1 MKIQVFNTL
10 SRKKE
15 EFVPTD
21 PNRVTM
27 YVCGP
32 TVYSHP
38 HIGNARPAVVFDT
51 FFRLLQYEFPNV
63 IYTRNI
69 TDVDDK
75 INAAALAENT
85 TIDTI
90 SKRFTDVYHQDMNE
104 LNVLPPTIEPR
115 VTEHMPQIID
125 MIQRLIDNG
134 HAYEAEGHVL
144 FNVPAYAEY
153 GKLSGRNQKEL
164 LAGARV
170 EVAPFKKDPSDFV
183 LWKPSSKDQPSWESP
198 WGGGRPGWHI
208 ECSAMIETH
217 LGETIDVHGGG
228 QDLVF
233 PHHENER
240 AQTTCAH
247 GGKLFSRYWMHNG
260 FVNVDQEKMSK
271 SIGNV
276 LLVKDLL
283 SQSSGEAI
291 RMTLLSAHYRSP
303 LDWNDEVLKQS
314 LRNLDKLYGA
324 LQELDELDG
333 DFSKSDVPEEFIQAL
348 KDDLNT
354 PAAFSVLHKIA
365 KEVST
370 EINLEKRRSLKK
382 QLLASGNMLG
392 ILQLDPSEW
401 FKGVGNVNESEIQAL
416 LNSRLQAKKDK
427 NFQLADEIRDKL
439 TAMDIQ
445 VLDHPDGTSSWRKL

>member
-1 MKIQVFNTL
+1 MNIQIYNTL

-15 EFVPTD
+15 EFIPAD
-21 PNRVTM
+21 PKRVTM

-32 TVYSHP
+32 TVYSHA

-51 FFRLLQYEFPNV
+51 FFRLLQHEFPKV

-75 INAAALAENT
+75 INAAALEEKT
-85 TIDTI
+85 SIVTI
-90 SKRFTDVYHQDMNE
+90 SKRFTEIYHQDMAE
-104 LNVLPPTIEPR
+104 LGVLPPTIEPR

-125 MIQRLIDNG
+125 MIERLIKSGN
-134 HAYEAEGHVL
+134 AYEAEGHVL
-144 FNVPAYAEY
+144 FHVPSYSEY
-153 GKLSGRNQKEL
+153 GKLSGRNQKEMI
-164 LAGARV
+164 AGARV
-170 EVAPFKKDPSDFV
+170 EVAPFKKDPGDFV
-183 LWKPSSKDQPSWESP
+183 LWKPSTKDQPSWDSP

-208 ECSAMIETH
+208 ECSTMIEKH
-217 LGETIDVHGGG
+217 LGNTIDIHGGG

-240 AQTTCAH
+240 AQSTCVH
-247 GGKLFSRYWMHNG
+247 GGELFSRYWMHNG

-283 SQSSGEAI
+283 SQAPGEAI
-291 RMTLLSAHYRSP
+291 RVTLLSTHYRSP
-303 LDWNDEVLKQS
+303 LDWTDDALKQS
-314 LRNLDKLYGA
+314 TRNLDKLYGA
-324 LQELDELDG
+324 LQDLQDIQIEVSND
-333 DFSKSDVPEEFIQAL
+333 DVTDEFIDAL

-354 PAAFSVLHKIA
+354 PAAFAELHKIA
-365 KEVST
+365 KQAHSETDV
-370 EINLEKRRSLKK
+370 EKRKLIKK
-382 QLLASGNMLG
+382 QLLATGHMLG
-392 ILQLDPSEW
+392 ILQQAPADW
-401 FKGVGNVNESEIQAL
+401 FKGMGEVDEKEIEKL
-416 LNSRLQAKKDK
+416 LATRTQAKNDK

-439 TAMDIQ
+439 TAMNIQ

>member
-1 MKIQVFNTL
+1 MQIYNTL

-15 EFVPTD
+15 DFVPGD
-21 PNRVTM
+21 PKRVTM

-51 FFRLLQYEFPNV
+51 FYRLLQYEFPNV
-63 IYTRNI
+63 VYTRNI

-75 INAAALAENT
+75 INASALKENT
-85 TIDTI
+85 SIDTI
-90 SKRFTDVYHQDMNE
+90 SNRFAEIYHQDMGE
-104 LNVLPPTIEPR
+104 LGVLSPTIEPR

-144 FNVPAYAEY
+144 FDVPSYKEY
-153 GKLSGRNQKEL
+153 GKLSGRNQKEM

-170 EVAPFKKDPSDFV
+170 EVEPFKKNPSDFV
-183 LWKPSSKDQPSWESP
+183 LWKPSSKDQPAWDSP

-208 ECSAMIETH
+208 ECSAMIEKH
-217 LGETIDVHGGG
+217 LGKTIDIHGGG

-240 AQTTCAH
+240 AQTTCVH
-247 GGKLFSRYWMHNG
+247 GGELFSRYWMHNG

-276 LLVKDLL
+276 LLVKELL
-283 SQSSGEAI
+283 EHAPGEAI
-291 RMTLLSAHYRSP
+291 RVTLLSTHYRSP
-303 LDWNDEVLKQS
+303 LDWTDDALKQS
-314 LRNLDKLYGA
+314 SRNLDKLYGA
-324 LQELDELDG
+324 LQDLQDIDVEVTAE
-333 DFSKSDVPEEFIQAL
+333 DVPAAFLQAL

-354 PAAFSVLHKIA
+354 PAAFAELHKLA
-365 KEVST
+365 KQA
-370 EINLEKRRSLKK
+370 NNEKGTALKSSIKK
-382 QLLASGNMLG
+382 QLLAAGNMLG
-392 ILQLDPSEW
+392 ILQQDPNEW
-401 FKGVGNVNESEIQAL
+401 FRGMGNIDEDEIQKL
-416 LNSRLQAKKDK
+416 LDSRAQAKNDK
-427 NFQLADEIRDKL
+427 NFELADEIRDKL
-439 TAMDIQ
+439 TAMNVQIQ
-445 VLDHPDGTSSWRKL
+445 DHPDGTSSWRKL

>member
-1 MKIQVFNTL
+1 MNIQIYNTL

-15 EFVPTD
+15 EFIPED
-21 PNRVTM
+21 PKRVTM

-51 FFRLLQYEFPNV
+51 FFRVLQHEFSNV
-63 IYTRNI
+63 VYTRNI

-75 INAAALAENT
+75 INASALAENT
-85 TIDTI
+85 TIDAI
-90 SKRFTDVYHQDMNE
+90 SKRFTEVYHQDMGE
-104 LNVLPPTIEPR
+104 LGVLPPTIEPR

-125 MIQRLIDNG
+125 MIQRLIKSGN
-134 HAYEAEGHVL
+134 AYEAEGHVL
-144 FNVPAYAEY
+144 FHVPSYSEY
-153 GKLSGRNQKEL
+153 GKLSGRNQKEM

-183 LWKPSSKDQPSWESP
+183 LWKPSNKDQPAWDSP

-208 ECSAMIETH
+208 ECSAMIEKH

-240 AQTTCAH
+240 AQTTCVH
-247 GGKLFSRYWMHNG
+247 GGKLFSHYWMHNG

-283 SQSSGEAI
+283 EQAPGEAI
-291 RMTLLSAHYRSP
+291 RVTLLSTHYRSP
-303 LDWNDEVLKQS
+303 LDWTDDALEQS
-314 LRNLDKLYGA
+314 SRNLDKLYGT
-324 LQELDELDG
+324 LQDLQDIEVEV
-333 DFSKSDVPEEFIQAL
+333 STKDVPTEFLQAL

-354 PAAFSVLHKIA
+354 PAAFAELHKLA
-365 KEVST
+365 KQVNSKKDPASKKN
-370 EINLEKRRSLKK
+370 IKK
-382 QLLASGNMLG
+382 QIMAAGNMLG
-392 ILQLDPSEW
+392 ILQQEPSRWFRGIDDLD
-401 FKGVGNVNESEIQAL
+401 ESEIQNL
-416 LNSRLQAKKDK
+416 LDSRAKAKKDK
-427 NFQLADEIRDKL
+427 NFELADGIRDKL
-439 TAMDIQ
+439 TAMKIQ
-445 VLDHPDGTSSWRKL
+445 IHDHPDGTSSWRKL

>member
-1 MKIQVFNTL
+1 MNIQIYNTL

-15 EFVPTD
+15 EFIPED
-21 PNRVTM
+21 PKRVTM

-51 FFRLLQYEFPNV
+51 FFRLLTYEFPNV
-63 IYTRNI
+63 VYTRNI

-75 INAAALAENT
+75 INASALAENT
-85 TIDTI
+85 SIDTI
-90 SKRFTDVYHQDMNE
+90 SKRFTEVYHQDMGE
-104 LNVLPPTIEPR
+104 LGVLPPTIEPR

-125 MIQRLIDNG
+125 MIQRLITSG

-144 FNVPAYAEY
+144 FNVPSYKEY
-153 GKLSGRNQKEL
+153 GKLSGRDQKEM

-183 LWKPSSKDQPSWESP
+183 LWKPSTKEQPSWDSP

-208 ECSAMIETH
+208 ECSAMIEKH
-217 LGETIDVHGGG
+217 LGETIDIHGGG

-240 AQTTCAH
+240 AQTICVH

-283 SQSSGEAI
+283 EQAPGEAI
-291 RMTLLSAHYRSP
+291 RVTLLSTHYRSP
-303 LDWNDEVLKQS
+303 LDWTDDALKQS
-314 LRNLDKLYGA
+314 SRNLDKLYGA
-324 LQELDELDG
+324 LQDLQDVEVDV
-333 DFSKSDVPEEFIQAL
+333 SVRDVPTEFLQAL

-354 PAAFSVLHKIA
+354 PAAFAELHKLA
-365 KEVST
+365 KQANT
-370 EINLEKRRSLKK
+370 EKDLASRKNIKK
-382 QLLASGNMLG
+382 QIMAAGNMLG
-392 ILQLDPSEW
+392 ILQQEPSEW
-401 FKGVGNVNESEIQAL
+401 FRGIGDLDEDEIQNL
-416 LNSRLQAKKDK
+416 LNSRAQAKKDK
-427 NFQLADEIRDKL
+427 NFELADGIRDKL
-439 TAMDIQ
+439 TAMKIQ
-445 VLDHPDGTSSWRKL
+445 IQDHPDGTSSWRKL

>member
-1 MKIQVFNTL
+1 L
-10 SRKKE
+10 RKKE
-15 EFVPTD
+15 EFIPQD
-21 PNRVTM
+21 PERVTM

-51 FFRLLQYEFPNV
+51 FFRLLQHEFSQV

-75 INAAALAENT
+75 INAAAVKENT
-85 TIDTI
+85 SIDTI
-90 SKRFTDVYHQDMNE
+90 SKRFTKVYHQDMGE
-104 LNVLPPTIEPR
+104 LAVLQPTIEPL

-125 MIQRLIDNG
+125 MIKRLVDSG
-134 HAYEAEGHVL
+134 YAYEAEGHVL
-144 FNVPAYAEY
+144 FNVPSYKDY

-183 LWKPSSKDQPSWESP
+183 LWKPSTKDQPAWDSP

-208 ECSAMIETH
+208 ECSAMIEKH
-217 LGETIDVHGGG
+217 LGETIDIHGGG

-240 AQTTCAH
+240 AQTTCVH
-247 GGKLFSRYWMHNG
+247 DGKLFSRYWIHNG

-271 SIGNV
+271 SVGNV

-283 SQSSGEAI
+283 EQASGEAI
-291 RMTLLSAHYRSP
+291 RTTLLSTHYRSP
-303 LDWNDEVLKQS
+303 LDWTDDALEQS
-314 LRNLDKLYGA
+314 SRNLDKLYGV
-324 LQELDELDG
+324 LQDLQDIKVEVSVEDAPAA
-333 DFSKSDVPEEFIQAL
+333 FMQAL

-354 PAAFSVLHKIA
+354 PAAFAELHKLAKQANSEKGSIA
-365 KEVST
+365 KAN
-370 EINLEKRRSLKK
+370 IKK
-382 QLLASGNMLG
+382 QLLAAGKLLG
-392 ILQLDPSEW
+392 ILQQDPAEW
-401 FKGVGNVNESEIQAL
+401 FRGNHDLDEEEIQTLIEA
-416 LNSRLQAKKDK
+416 RIQAKRDK
-427 NFQLADEIRDKL
+427 NFQSADEIRDRL
-439 TAMDIQ
+439 TAMKIQ
-445 VLDHPDGTSSWRKL
+445 ILDHPDGTSSWRKL

>member
-1 MKIQVFNTL
+1 MNIKIYSTL

-15 EFVPTD
+15 EFIPGD
-21 PNRVTM
+21 PKRVTM

-51 FFRLLQYEFPNV
+51 FFRLLQHEFSNV
-63 IYTRNI
+63 VYTRNI

-75 INAAALAENT
+75 INASALAENT
-85 TIDTI
+85 SIETI
-90 SKRFTDVYHQDMNE
+90 SKRFTEIYHQDMGE
-104 LNVLPPTIEPR
+104 LGVLPPSIEPR
-115 VTEHMPQIID
+115 VTEHMAHIID
-125 MIQRLIDNG
+125 MIQRLINSG

-144 FNVPAYAEY
+144 FDVPSYKEY
-153 GKLSGRNQKEL
+153 GKLSGRDQNEM

-183 LWKPSSKDQPSWESP
+183 LWKPSSKDQPSWDSP

-208 ECSAMIETH
+208 ECSAMIEKH
-217 LGETIDVHGGG
+217 LGETIDIHGGG

-240 AQTTCAH
+240 AQSTCVH

-283 SQSSGEAI
+283 EQAPGEAI
-291 RMTLLSAHYRSP
+291 RVTLLSTHYRSP
-303 LDWNDEVLKQS
+303 LDWSDDALKQS
-314 LRNLDKLYGA
+314 SRNLDKLYGA
-324 LQELDELDG
+324 LQDLQDVEVEVSAEDVSN
-333 DFSKSDVPEEFIQAL
+333 DFLRAL

-354 PAAFSVLHKIA
+354 PAAFAELHKLA
-365 KEVST
+365 KQANS
-370 EINLEKRRSLKK
+370 EKDPALRKSIKK

-392 ILQLDPSEW
+392 ILQQEPSAWFRGIDDLDE
-401 FKGVGNVNESEIQAL
+401 GEIQNL
-416 LNSRLQAKKDK
+416 LDSRAQAKKAK
-427 NFQLADEIRDKL
+427 NFELADDIRNKL
-439 TAMDIQ
+439 TAMKIQ
-445 VLDHPDGTSSWRKL
+445 IQDHPDGTSSWRKL

>member
-15 EFVPTD
+15 EFVPAD

-51 FFRLLQYEFPNV
+51 FFRLLTYEFPNV
-63 IYTRNI
+63 VYTRNI

-75 INAAALAENT
+75 INAAALEENT

-90 SKRFTDVYHQDMNE
+90 SKRFTEVYHQDMSE
-104 LNVLPPTIEPR
+104 LGVLQPTIEPR
-115 VTEHMPQIID
+115 VTEHMPQIIN
-125 MIQRLIDNG
+125 MIQRLVDSG
-134 HAYEAEGHVL
+134 YAYEAEGHVL

-153 GKLSGRNQKEL
+153 GKLSGRNQKEMI
-164 LAGARV
+164 AGARI

-183 LWKPSSKDQPSWESP
+183 LWKPSSKDQPAWESP

-217 LGETIDVHGGG
+217 LGETIDIHGGG

-240 AQTTCAH
+240 AQTTCVH

-283 SQSSGEAI
+283 NQASGEAV

-314 LRNLDKLYGA
+314 SRNLDKLYGA
-324 LQELDELDG
+324 LQDIQDLQVEH
-333 DFSKSDVPEEFIQAL
+333 SNRDVPAAFIEAL

-354 PAAFSVLHKIA
+354 PAAFAELHKLA
-365 KEVST
+365 KQVNSEQDV
-370 EINLEKRRSLKK
+370 EKKKVIKK
-382 QLLASGNMLG
+382 QLLASGEMLG
-392 ILQLDPSEW
+392 ILQQDPANW
-401 FKGVGNVNESEIQAL
+401 FRGVGDIDESEIQKL
-416 LNSRLQAKKDK
+416 LDARLQAKKDK

-439 TAMDIQ
+439 TAMNIQ

>member
-1 MKIQVFNTL
+1 MKIQIYNTL

-15 EFVPTD
+15 EFIPGD

-51 FFRLLQYEFPNV
+51 FFRLLQHEFSNV
-63 IYTRNI
+63 VYTRNI

-75 INAAALAENT
+75 INASALKENT
-85 TIDTI
+85 SIDTI
-90 SKRFTDVYHQDMNE
+90 SKRFTKIYHQDMGE
-104 LNVLPPTIEPR
+104 LAVMPPTIEPR
-115 VTEHMPQIID
+115 VTEHMQQIID
-125 MIQRLIDNG
+125 MIQRLIKSGN
-134 HAYEAEGHVL
+134 AYEAEGHVL
-144 FNVPAYAEY
+144 FDVPSYKEY
-153 GKLSGRNQKEL
+153 GKLSGRDQKEM

-183 LWKPSSKDQPSWESP
+183 LWKPSSKGQPSWDSP

-208 ECSAMIETH
+208 ECSAMIEKH
-217 LGETIDVHGGG
+217 LGETIDIHGGG

-240 AQTTCAH
+240 AQTTCVH

-260 FVNVDQEKMSK
+260 FVNVEQEKMSK

-283 SQSSGEAI
+283 EQAPGEAI
-291 RMTLLSAHYRSP
+291 RVTLLSTHYRSP
-303 LDWNDEVLKQS
+303 LDWTDEALKQS
-314 LRNLDKLYGA
+314 SRNLDKLYGA
-324 LQELDELDG
+324 LQTLQDIVVEVSAE
-333 DFSKSDVPEEFIQAL
+333 DVPAEFLQAL

-354 PAAFSVLHKIA
+354 PAAFVELHKLA
-365 KEVST
+365 KQANS
-370 EINLEKRRSLKK
+370 EKDPELRRSIKK
-382 QLLASGNMLG
+382 RIMAAGNMLG
-392 ILQLDPSEW
+392 ILQQKPSEW
-401 FKGVGNVNESEIQAL
+401 FRGIDNLDEGEIQKL
-416 LNSRLQAKKDK
+416 LNLRAQAKKDK
-427 NFQLADEIRDKL
+427 NFELADEIRIKL
-439 TAMDIQ
+439 TAMKIQ
-445 VLDHPDGTSSWRKL
+445 IQDHPDGTSSWRKL

>member
-1 MKIQVFNTL
+1 MQIYNTL

-15 EFVPTD
+15 DFVPGD
-21 PNRVTM
+21 PKRVTM

-51 FFRLLQYEFPNV
+51 FYRLLQYEFPNV
-63 IYTRNI
+63 VYTRNI

-75 INAAALAENT
+75 INASALKENT
-85 TIDTI
+85 SIDTI
-90 SKRFTDVYHQDMNE
+90 SNRFAEIYHQDMGE
-104 LNVLPPTIEPR
+104 LGVLSPTIEPR

-144 FNVPAYAEY
+144 FDVPSYKEY
-153 GKLSGRNQKEL
+153 GKLSGRNQKEM

-170 EVAPFKKDPSDFV
+170 EVEPFKKNPSDFV
-183 LWKPSSKDQPSWESP
+183 LWKPSSKDQPAWDSP

-208 ECSAMIETH
+208 ECSAMIEKH
-217 LGETIDVHGGG
+217 LGKTIDIHGGG

-247 GGKLFSRYWMHNG
+247 GGELFSRYWMHNG

-276 LLVKDLL
+276 LLVKELL
-283 SQSSGEAI
+283 EHAPGEAI
-291 RMTLLSAHYRSP
+291 RVTLLSTHYRSP
-303 LDWNDEVLKQS
+303 LDWTDDALKQS
-314 LRNLDKLYGA
+314 SRNLDKLYGA
-324 LQELDELDG
+324 LQDLQDINVEVTAE
-333 DFSKSDVPEEFIQAL
+333 DVPAAFLQAL

-354 PAAFSVLHKIA
+354 PAAFAELHKLA
-365 KEVST
+365 KQA
-370 EINLEKRRSLKK
+370 NNEKGTALKSSIKK
-382 QLLASGNMLG
+382 QLLAAGNMLG
-392 ILQLDPSEW
+392 ILQQDPNEW
-401 FKGVGNVNESEIQAL
+401 FRGMGNIDEDEIQKL
-416 LNSRLQAKKDK
+416 LDSRAQAKNDK
-427 NFQLADEIRDKL
+427 NFELADEIRDKL
-439 TAMDIQ
+439 TAMNVQIQ
-445 VLDHPDGTSSWRKL
+445 DHPDGTSSWRKL